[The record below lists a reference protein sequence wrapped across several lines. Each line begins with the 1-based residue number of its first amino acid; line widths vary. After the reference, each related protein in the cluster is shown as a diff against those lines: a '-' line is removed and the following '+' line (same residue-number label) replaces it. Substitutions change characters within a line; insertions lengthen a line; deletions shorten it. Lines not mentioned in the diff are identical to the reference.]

1 MRWRAG
7 LGLAALIMAGV
18 ALAQPSSKLHLTP
31 PGAQPATPPKGGP
44 QAAPTQP
51 PAPAPPPRQASP
63 AWPPLPPRL
72 AQEPPALER
81 LRGLLDA
88 GIELGYRAAG
98 QEGEVLTL
106 TGVELRRGAERMLME
121 RLVLEGLSAEGLR
134 RGAARGVS
142 AEFPEGRV
150 RLAEFDLEALAL
162 LPLRPGQTGGER
174 EPDQIA
180 VSGLRLAG
188 LELEGETG
196 VWLRTFVLA
205 GWQPGRPGQLGV
217 EGLRV
222 RLPAGS
228 PVTELRVER
237 AGLEGL
243 DLAAMAAAAARNS
256 PPPAPPAGRQA
267 YRVDGVS
274 VARDGQALGG
284 LGRLVVEGQTE
295 ADGAAAGRL
304 TVHDAALE
312 HFPEVAAALD
322 AVGLRRL
329 SMELAIEAS
338 WTPRNGRFE
347 LPALAFGVRELG
359 ALAVAWVMEGVD
371 PAAAMSDPNR
381 VSLIEARLRYA
392 DQSLYERALRDQ
404 AQRERTTPERIRQQH
419 AQMVAAMLTPARP
432 DPEVDAVRSA
442 LLRFIGGQAREVE
455 IALRP
460 ARAVTMTELQ
470 PLLSAGPS
478 EVVRGLGITAT
489 AR

>member
-7 LGLAALIMAGV
+7 LGLAALLMGGV
-18 ALAQPSSKLHLTP
+18 ALAQPSTKLHLTP

-44 QAAPTQP
+44 QAAPAQP
-51 PAPAPPPRQASP
+51 PAPAPPPRQAAP
-63 AWPPLPPRL
+63 NWPPLPPRL

-81 LRGLLDA
+81 LRGLLDT

-121 RLVLEGLSAEGLR
+121 RLVLEGLSSEGLR
-134 RGAARGVS
+134 RGQARGVS
-142 AEFPEGRV
+142 AEFPDARL

-162 LPLRPGQTGGER
+162 LPLRPGQNGGER

-180 VSGLRLAG
+180 LSGLRLAG
-188 LELEGETG
+188 LEVESEPR
-196 VWLRTFVLA
+196 VSLREFVLD
-205 GWQPGRPGQLGV
+205 GWQAGRAGRLGFQ
-217 EGLRV
+217 GLRV
-222 RLPAGS
+222 RLAAGS
-228 PVTELRVER
+228 PVSEVSVDR

-256 PPPAPPAGRQA
+256 PPPPPPAGAQA
-267 YRVDGVS
+267 YRVDGVR
-274 VARDGQALGG
+274 VARNGQALGG
-284 LGRLVVEGQTE
+284 LGRLVVEGRTE

-338 WTPRNGRFE
+338 WTPRNGRLE
-347 LPALAFGVRELG
+347 VPALAFGVRELG
-359 ALAVAWVMEGVD
+359 AIALGWVMEGVD
-371 PAAAMSDPNR
+371 PAAAMTDPNR

-419 AQMVAAMLTPARP
+419 AQMLGAMLTPARP
-432 DPEVDAVRSA
+432 DPEVDAVRTA
-442 LLRFIGGQAREVE
+442 LLRFIGGPAREIE
-455 IALRP
+455 ISLRP
-460 ARAVTMTELQ
+460 ARAVTMAELQ
-470 PLLSAGPS
+470 PLLGAGPS